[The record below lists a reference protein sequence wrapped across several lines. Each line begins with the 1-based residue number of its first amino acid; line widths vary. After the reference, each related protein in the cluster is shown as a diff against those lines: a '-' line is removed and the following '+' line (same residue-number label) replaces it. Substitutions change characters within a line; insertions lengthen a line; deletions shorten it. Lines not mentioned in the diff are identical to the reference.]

1 MTFSPYPSAKSFKFS
16 MMTGWPPCAR
26 AFLLCGAVWMGA
38 VAPVAA
44 QEKVVPQSPAEVHLS
59 FAPLVK
65 ETAPA
70 VVNVYTAKTVG
81 TSQSTPLFNDPF
93 FRRFFGGEL
102 QRVVPG
108 PKRKV
113 QNSLGSGVLI
123 GADGVIV
130 TNNHVIE
137 GAEEIKVVL
146 SDRRE
151 FEARVVGRD
160 ARTDLAVLKLEL
172 SGEALPFLQLSDS
185 DALEVGDL
193 VLAIG
198 NPFGVGQTVTSGIVS
213 ALARTNIGV
222 SDLNSFIQTDAAINP
237 GNSGG
242 ALVDV
247 SGHLVGVNTAI
258 FTKTGA
264 SHGIGFAIPSNMVA
278 HVVKSLLAS
287 GDVVRPWWGAVG
299 QDVTADIA
307 QALGMERPIGVMV
320 TSIYPDGPAERAGL
334 KVGDVIVA
342 IEKHEIA
349 NAQDL
354 RFRIATQSIGGSV
367 QVKVMRRGGQETLK
381 MTMEA
386 PPEIPKKDQRLLRGR
401 NPFAGA
407 VVANLSPA
415 LADEVGLPLTTTGV
429 IILELDRTGSAARL
443 GFEPGDIVRKINGEP
458 VTSVAH
464 LGDLIKTPASGW
476 LIALERSGQDI
487 NLVVR

>member
-1 MTFSPYPSAKSFKFS
+1 MKMFSVN
-16 MMTGWPPCAR
+16 TVR
-26 AFLLCGAVWMGA
+26 ALALVLCGAAILAGA
-38 VAPVAA
+38 APVVA
-44 QEKVVPQSPAEVHLS
+44 QNRMVPQSQGEVHLS

-65 ETAPA
+65 ATAPA
-70 VVNVYTAKTVG
+70 VVNVYTSKTIN
-81 TSQSTPLFNDPF
+81 TSQTTPLFNDPF

-102 QRVVPG
+102 KRVVPG

-113 QNSLGSGVLI
+113 QNALGSGVLI
-123 GADGVIV
+123 GADGVVV

-137 GAEEIKVVL
+137 GAEEVKVVL
-146 SDRRE
+146 NDRRE

-160 ARTDLAVLKLEL
+160 ARTDLAVLKLDMGKET
-172 SGEALPFLQLSDS
+172 LPYLQLSDS

-247 SGHLVGVNTAI
+247 QGRLVGVNTAI
-258 FTKTGA
+258 FTKSGG

-278 HVVKSLLAS
+278 HVVKSLLVT

-299 QDVTADIA
+299 QDVTAEIA
-307 QALGMERPIGVMV
+307 QTLGMERPVGVMV
-320 TSIYPDGPAERAGL
+320 TSIYPKGPSERAGL
-334 KVGDVIVA
+334 KVGDVIVG
-342 IEKHEIA
+342 IENHEIA

-354 RFRIATQSIGGSV
+354 RFRIATQSVGGTV
-367 QVKVMRRGGQETLK
+367 QVKVMRHGGQQILT
-381 MTMEA
+381 MAMEA
-386 PPEIPKKDQRLLRGR
+386 PPEIPKKDQRLLRGN

-429 IILELDRTGSAARL
+429 MILELDRTANAARL
-443 GFEPGDIVRKINGEP
+443 GFEPGDIVRKLNGEE

-464 LGDLIKTPASGW
+464 LSQLIKTPASGW
-476 LIALERSGQDI
+476 LIAIERDGQNI

>member
-1 MTFSPYPSAKSFKFS
+1 MSSVNVS
-16 MMTGWPPCAR
+16 R
-26 AFLLCGAVWMGA
+26 V
-38 VAPVAA
+38 VALSVAA
-44 QEKVVPQSPAEVHLS
+44 AVMFGGILPAAAQDRVVPQSQGQVHLS

-70 VVNVYTAKTVG
+70 VVNVYTAKTVN
-81 TSQSTPLFNDPF
+81 TSQTTPLFNDPF

-108 PKRKV
+108 PKRKI
-113 QNSLGSGVLI
+113 QNALGSGVLI
-123 GADGVIV
+123 GADGVVV

-160 ARTDLAVLKLEL
+160 ARTDLAVLKLDMGKEK
-172 SGEALPFLQLSDS
+172 LPFLQLSDS

-242 ALVDV
+242 ALINV
-247 SGHLVGVNTAI
+247 SGQLVGVNTAI
-258 FTKTGA
+258 FTKSGG
-264 SHGIGFAIPSNMVA
+264 SHGIGFAMPSNMVA

-307 QALGMERPIGVMV
+307 QTLGMERPVGVMV
-320 TSIYPDGPAERAGL
+320 TSIYPGGPAERAGL

-342 IEKHEIA
+342 IEKHEIT

-381 MTMEA
+381 MAMEA
-386 PPEIPKKDQRLLRGR
+386 PPEVPKKDKRLLRGR

-407 VVANLSPA
+407 MVANLSPA
-415 LADEVGLPLTTTGV
+415 LADEIGLPHITTGV

-443 GFEPGDIVRKINGEP
+443 GFEPGDIVRKVNGEP
-458 VTSVAH
+458 ITSVAS
-464 LGDLIKTPASGW
+464 LGELIKVPASGW
-476 LIALERSGQDI
+476 LIALERDGQNI